1 MFSGKLF
8 SQLNQTLINIFGCSK
23 TIPFAGLSVLACG
36 NLHQL
41 PPINLPTL
49 YSPIN
54 NFNSATKNGTKYSR
68 MNQVK
73 FVEDSV

>member
-1 MFSGKLF
+1 MFLGKLF

-23 TIPFAGLSVLACG
+23 TIPFAGLSVLVCG

-49 YSPIN
+49 CSPIN